1 MEFFKNNKKTI
12 IVLGI
17 VILIFVTNGIVNSI
31 AKSKI
36 KNELE
41 SITKD
46 LENFSYD
53 NISYSYI
60 SSTLSFENI
69 YIGENDNY
77 VKIEEFS
84 IEINPNALPSKKE
97 IEEWDFETKISDLN
111 LSVENFTAVED
122 DLLFEIKSSD
132 LSFNGNFN
140 SKKESLNTNRLTLD
154 LEGLD
159 ISDGRDEAILKSLEI
174 KFKSDEYIDFE
185 DLEDKAENITDL
197 GNIFLEIK
205 ADDYTFSKSITK
217 ELDLDEIGISELSG
231 KIFDVIIEKEDDE
244 IDFDFQLASNLIGNI
259 EIETNVDFAKD
270 LNNPIIELEIEL
282 ENLNRDFNRIL
293 KRSKLKETKRGFK
306 LDFEGTFNELQKSIY

>member
-17 VILIFVTNGIVNSI
+17 VILIFVSNGIVNSI

-111 LSVENFTAVED
+111 LYVENFTAVED

-174 KFKSDEYIDFE
+174 EFKSDEYIDFE

>member
-1 MEFFKNNKKTI
+1 MHCPQKK
-12 IVLGI
+12 LK
-17 VILIFVTNGIVNSI
+17 NGILKP
-31 AKSKI
+31 KSR
-36 KNELE
+36 
-41 SITKD
+41 
-46 LENFSYD
+46 
-53 NISYSYI
+53 
-60 SSTLSFENI
+60 
-69 YIGENDNY
+69 
-77 VKIEEFS
+77 
-84 IEINPNALPSKKE
+84 
-97 IEEWDFETKISDLN
+97 LN

-174 KFKSDEYIDFE
+174 EFKSDEYIDFE

>member
-12 IVLGI
+12 ILLGI

-174 KFKSDEYIDFE
+174 EFKSDEYIDFE

>member
-1 MEFFKNNKKTI
+1 MEEMKQFKK
-12 IVLGI
+12 L
-17 VILIFVTNGIVNSI
+17 
-31 AKSKI
+31 
-36 KNELE
+36 
-41 SITKD
+41 
-46 LENFSYD
+46 
-53 NISYSYI
+53 
-60 SSTLSFENI
+60 
-69 YIGENDNY
+69 
-77 VKIEEFS
+77 
-84 IEINPNALPSKKE
+84 E
-97 IEEWDFETKISDLN
+97 IE
-111 LSVENFTAVED
+111 
-122 DLLFEIKSSD
+122 
-132 LSFNGNFN
+132 
-140 SKKESLNTNRLTLD
+140 
-154 LEGLD
+154 
-159 ISDGRDEAILKSLEI
+159 
-174 KFKSDEYIDFE
+174 FKSDEYIDFE

>member
-17 VILIFVTNGIVNSI
+17 VILIFVSNGIVNSI

-174 KFKSDEYIDFE
+174 EFKSDEYIDFE

>member
-174 KFKSDEYIDFE
+174 EFKSDEYIDFV

>member
-174 KFKSDEYIDFE
+174 EFKSDEYIDFV

-217 ELDLDEIGISELSG
+217 ELDLDELGISELSG